1 MSAPGSD
8 GDLGAL
14 GWDDEWARAAV
25 AADRPGSRPGRV
37 QRVDMGWVAVL
48 GGEGAERAEQ
58 GAERAATG
66 DWVLV
71 EHGEVTAVLPR
82 RSAFVRGDSLEG
94 VARRPQVVAA
104 NADVVLVVHALPGG
118 PNPRR
123 LERELVL
130 AYQSGAEPV
139 VVCTKADL
147 VSREETARAVE
158 VAAAA
163 APGVRVL
170 VTNAVTGAGVDA
182 VAELARP
189 HRTLVCVGASGV
201 GKSTL
206 VNALV
211 GRPVLE
217 TGEIRQSDQRGRH
230 TTTRRELVL
239 LPGGGACID
248 TPGLRA
254 VALWDADEGLERVF
268 ADIGNL
274 AVDCRF
280 SDCAHGSEPGCAV
293 RAAVEAGQ
301 CDEARVDHLR
311 RLTAELDERANRRRR

>member
-1 MSAPGSD
+1 MSLA
-8 GDLGAL
+8 AL
-14 GWDDEWARAAV
+14 GWDAGWSEAAEAIGRPAARPA
-25 AADRPGSRPGRV
+25 RV
-37 QRVDMGWVAVL
+37 QRVDMGWVAVI
-48 GGEGAERAEQ
+48 GPDGPGRAEQ
-58 GAERAATG
+58 GSERAATG

-71 EHGEVTAVLPR
+71 ERNAVVAVLAR
-82 RSAFVRGDSLEG
+82 RSAFIRGDTLDG

-104 NADVVLVVHALPGG
+104 NADTVLVVQAIPGG

-139 VVCTKADL
+139 VVCSKADL
-147 VSREETARAVE
+147 VDADAVAPFVAVAR
-158 VAAAA
+158 AA
-163 APGVRVL
+163 APGVRVV
-170 VTNAVTGAGVDA
+170 VTSARTGLGLDE
-182 VAELARP
+182 VADLARP
-189 HRTLVCVGASGV
+189 ARTLACVGASGV

-211 GRPVLE
+211 GRELLE
-217 TGEIRQSDQRGRH
+217 TAEVRATDHRGRH

-254 VALWDADEGLERVF
+254 VALWDADDGLERVF
-268 ADIGNL
+268 ADVSAL
-274 AVDCRF
+274 APGCRF

-293 RAAVEAGQ
+293 RAAVAAGAV
-301 CDEARVDHLR
+301 DAERVDHLR
-311 RLTAELDERANRRRR
+311 RLTAELDEGAARRRRR